1 MILLYL
7 PQNTTV
13 RVFQTDTDYL
23 INNDILKFIL
33 NFALFRA
40 VAIPEMLQAC
50 ENKNR
55 IDKRISRFVIPFC
68 VTLNA
73 DGSALFITAAAMFIA
88 NITGQ
93 SLTFGEVVIVG

>member
-1 MILLYL
+1 MVLLYL
-7 PQNTTV
+7 PQNTTFK
-13 RVFQTDTDYL
+13 VFRADADHL
-23 INNDILKFIL
+23 INNDIFKFIS
-33 NFALFRA
+33 NFTFSRA